1 LERPWEIVGY
11 VAAGTELRLPIT
23 EKACYRKDRE
33 GDAKGAKKLKFT
45 TKDTKAHEVIGN
57 RMRRGSH

>member
-1 LERPWEIVGY
+1 

-33 GDAKGAKKLKFT
+33 GDAKGAKKFNSPRRT
-45 TKDTKAHEVIGN
+45 RRRTK
-57 RMRRGSH
+57 